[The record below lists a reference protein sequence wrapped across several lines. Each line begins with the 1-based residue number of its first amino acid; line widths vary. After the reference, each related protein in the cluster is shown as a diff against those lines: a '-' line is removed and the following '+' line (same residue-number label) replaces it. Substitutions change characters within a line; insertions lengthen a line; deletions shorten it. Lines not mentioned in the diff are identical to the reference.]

1 MPITSTMTPFPS
13 KATLGGSRGQDCNA
27 LGAHSSPCN
36 THLEPRPRAGSH
48 PRAPLSAPER
58 PPHGLYWPVWV
69 WSGAAVYLC
78 VGGWSLGAPRGVSLR
93 CGKQRRLRSDLSKV
107 TWLNG
112 AEEGLKLRPFWPW
125 CALSSVPGTPV
136 TTAPYEFVA
145 PTSLRG
151 CIIHLRPPSQRQNG
165 SHDRNV
171 SLTAL
176 KTGTPRPGRRQSPRP

>member
-1 MPITSTMTPFPS
+1 MTPFPS

-36 THLEPRPRAGSH
+36 THLVPRPRAGSH
-48 PRAPLSAPER
+48 PRAPVCPRAPPAR
-58 PPHGLYWPVWV
+58 PLLARLGVEW
-69 WSGAAVYLC
+69 AAVYLC
-78 VGGWSLGAPRGVSLR
+78 AGGWSLGAPRGVSLR

-112 AEEGLKLRPFWPW
+112 AEEGLELRPFWPW

-151 CIIHLRPPSQRQNG
+151 CIIHLRPPSQRQDG